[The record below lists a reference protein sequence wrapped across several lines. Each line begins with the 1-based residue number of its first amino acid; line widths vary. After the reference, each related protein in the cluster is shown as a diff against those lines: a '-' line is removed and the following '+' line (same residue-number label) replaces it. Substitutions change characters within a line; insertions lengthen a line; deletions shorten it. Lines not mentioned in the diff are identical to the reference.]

1 MIKIEIGDIIAC
13 RDKKSLI
20 SETIC
25 LITSSKYSHLAIVV
39 SNDMAIEAD
48 GISGLVIYRNI
59 ENYKNNSDIYTCNL
73 LTDAQRKDIVNYLEK
88 EVGQKYD
95 RLLLFVLFIK
105 FMFKLKFKYKNN
117 RSVICSELVNNSY
130 KKVGIKLSKKK
141 YPIPD
146 DVVGSKLLIFSESY

>member
-1 MIKIEIGDIIAC
+1 VIKIKIGDIIAC

-59 ENYKNNSDIYTCNL
+59 EDYKNNSDIYTCE
-73 LTDAQRKDIVNYLEK
+73 LTDTQKINIVNYLKK

>member
-1 MIKIEIGDIIAC
+1 MIKIKIGDIIAC

-59 ENYKNNSDIYTCNL
+59 EDYKNNSDIYTCE
-73 LTDAQRKDIVNYLEK
+73 LTDTQKINIVNYLKK

>member
-1 MIKIEIGDIIAC
+1 MIKIKIGHIIAC

-59 ENYKNNSDIYTCNL
+59 EDYKNNSDIYTCE
-73 LTDAQRKDIVNYLEK
+73 LTDTQKINIVNYLKK